1 MVITPNSR
9 IRLLKTPIELDEK
22 NQLTFASL
30 NAQTTYF
37 LSLPYLEEDDATYV
51 RKDNVIRFPTDPTGT
66 TYEDLLKYNYCMYQ
80 NTSYDTKWFY
90 AFITGVKYINDGMTE
105 LTIETDVIETWK
117 FDIVYKTSYVEREH
131 VSDDTIGL
139 HTYPEGLETGE
150 YINVETS
157 NSTAIGSDISI
168 CVATSKHINADKT
181 VSTPNGKL
189 VNGIYQGL
197 DFAIFSDYPNYSG
210 CKVKETAVNLYM
222 FYFAN
227 TTGVSQDDI
236 VDIFMIPTS
245 IIGSNYTEVEY
256 QYDSGTI
263 PFKVKFLTSTSSE
276 ILLETYLLKD
286 NKNMAGSYTP
296 VNNKLLCY
304 PYRYLLAS
312 NGTGQDVVYNW
323 EDFTHSNTD
332 HISFKTYGDLTPN
345 CSIKLVP
352 QNYKGIVDNFEEA
365 INYSKYPTCS
375 WIYDAYTNWLTQNG
389 VNNAIRSVGGL
400 VKIGS
405 GAMAIKSGISGF
417 KEGVATESTSI
428 LNEGMSDISSGG
440 GSIGGGLRDIF
451 SVAMEQYQ
459 HSFDANQS
467 RGNVNSGDINFTLT
481 KNNIQFYKMSIK
493 PEYARIIDNIFSKFG
508 YKVNTMKVPDFES
521 RTNWNYIKTI
531 DINLLGDIPQKDMQK
546 IKDIFNN
553 GITFWH
559 NPSTFLDYSQSN
571 TIVS

>member
-1 MVITPNSR
+1 MVAAPNSK

-30 NAQTTYF
+30 TAQTNYF
-37 LSLPYLEEDDATYV
+37 LGLTYLEEDDATYV

-80 NTSYDTKWFY
+80 NTSYDSKWFY
-90 AFITGVKYINDGMTE
+90 AFITGIKYVNDGMSE
-105 LTIETDVIETWK
+105 ITIETDVMQTWK
-117 FDIVYKTSYVEREH
+117 FDIIYKTSYVEREH

-157 NSTAIGSDISI
+157 SSTAIGSDISI

-256 QYDSGTI
+256 QYDSGTV

-286 NKNMAGSYTP
+286 NKNLAGSYVP
-296 VNNKLLCY
+296 HNNKLLCY

-332 HISFKTYGDLTPN
+332 HITFKTYGDLTPN

-400 VKIGS
+400 LKIGS
-405 GAMAIKSGISGF
+405 GAMTIKSGISGF
-417 KEGVATESTSI
+417 NEGIAKDSSSI
-428 LNEGMSDISSGG
+428 LNQGLSNISSGG

-508 YKVNTMKVPDFES
+508 YKVNTMKVPNFES

-531 DINLLGDIPQKDMQK
+531 DINLLGDIPQADMQK